1 MNCAAHPRDADRVA
15 SSSATRRAPSPA
27 RSRASSASSSWP
39 HGGTLFLDEIGKLP
53 VDLQAK
59 LLRVLQEREI
69 ERVGGTRRIPVDVR
83 VIAATNARPARRDP
97 GREFREDL
105 YYRLNVVQS
114 PCRRCG
120 SRREDIPLLVEP
132 LRPPV
137 DRLLHKH
144 VAGVSAAA
152 LDVLMAYGWPGNVR
166 ELQNVIERAVALADG
181 PVVEVQ
187 DVPLDLMLPDVRH
200 LVDDPASLPLREARE
215 RFDRQVI
222 LRVLE
227 RVRWNQSEAARL
239 LGLHRNSLKTKLL
252 AWGIDPVALASA
264 GGRADG
270 GRPDGG
276 RCTVGS
282 AEVHT
287 PVCTVR

>member
-1 MNCAAHPRDADRVA
+1 MLAGAA
-15 SSSATRRAPSPA
+15 SSSASAATRRV
-27 RSRASSASSSWP
+27 
-39 HGGTLFLDEIGKLP
+39 T
-53 VDLQAK
+53 
-59 LLRVLQEREI
+59 
-69 ERVGGTRRIPVDVR
+69 VDVR
-83 VIAATNARPARRDP
+83 VDRRDQPRPAQAESAT
-97 GREFREDL
+97 GRFREDL
-105 YYRLNVVQS
+105 YYRLNVVAIAL
-114 PCRRCG
+114 P
-120 SRREDIPLLVEP
+120 P
-132 LRPPV
+132 LRERARGHPARSSSHFLAHASNRDPDKRV
-137 DRLLHKH
+137 DGARPRGAATLL
-144 VAGVSAAA
+144 APTR
-152 LDVLMAYGWPGNVR
+152 WPGNVR
-166 ELQNVIERAVALADG
+166 ELENVIERAVALADG

-264 GGRADG
+264 GGRADS

-276 RCTVGS
+276 G
-282 AEVHT
+282 AQ
-287 PVCTVR
+287 